1 MAGRGY
7 PVEPHVGGMTRATVL
22 VIEDDATTRLLIGGI
37 ELDTNTVDQG
47 LWTKTYVQAGGDE
60 HQTRVHYSKARR
72 ARRVAMEDAQRE
84 AMRREQQKGRV

>member
-1 MAGRGY
+1 
-7 PVEPHVGGMTRATVL
+7 MTRATVL

-47 LWTKTYVQAGGDE
+47 LWTKTYAQAGGDDQ
-60 HQTRVHYSKARR
+60 QTRVLYIR
-72 ARRVAMEDAQRE
+72 ARLARLVAIEAAQRE